1 MECLRLGK
9 FDVPPKKKPQS
20 KLQNDQV
27 QRTRLKRVGDD
38 GVNSSN
44 YVRQQVKRAHDVT
57 KPPTEASNNIF
68 DEGDSTTK
76 YELYNGGIEVGF
88 EMFRK
93 YAQLVDGGST
103 KWDKIQVYEA
113 IAILEKRAP

>member
-1 MECLRLGK
+1 MVGSSRGSTTPKNKRL
-9 FDVPPKKKPQS
+9 
-20 KLQNDQV
+20 
-27 QRTRLKRVGDD
+27 GDD

-44 YVRQQVKRAHDVT
+44 YVRQQVKQAHDVT
-57 KPPTEASNNIF
+57 KPPTEASNIF

-76 YELYNGGIEVGF
+76 YHIYNGGIEIGF

-93 YAQLVDGGST
+93 YAQLDGGST

-113 IAILEKRAP
+113 IATLEKRAP

>member
-1 MECLRLGK
+1 MSHSKVGSSRGSTT
-9 FDVPPKKKPQS
+9 PK
-20 KLQNDQV
+20 N
-27 QRTRLKRVGDD
+27 KRVGDD

-68 DEGDSTTK
+68 DEGDSTTR